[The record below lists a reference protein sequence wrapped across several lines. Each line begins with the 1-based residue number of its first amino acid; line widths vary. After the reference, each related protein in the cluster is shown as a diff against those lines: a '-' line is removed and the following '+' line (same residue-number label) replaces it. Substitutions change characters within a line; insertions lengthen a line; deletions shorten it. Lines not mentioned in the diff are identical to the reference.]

1 MKFDRMFSKVE
12 KFDARALTDPFN
24 HERREKRMIQ
34 RKAERW
40 NQNYTYFFGGLTE
53 EEQQYRDYFQT
64 DIELDPENGFVDD
77 LMDQYH
83 LAQQGEFNPALYDF
97 QDYTGRIS
105 NHETYEDV
113 VDDKLFKFKYR
124 QMADDPVTFE
134 RRNQRMI
141 DRFMKRAHDRD
152 PALEQNLEDL
162 FTADARDYSL
172 ATLVNDPK
180 SFRAVAK
187 EETRPFR
194 EYMLNES
201 VQQYKDYYES
211 DAEEQTFFEYLD
223 NLPNRDR
230 IRFMEVFEDF
240 TVDKNDYKMYAMIK
254 KREHNPELSVVQNMI
269 LDLVDFKD
277 RVRPLSRDIS
287 LVEHTQKFQKENPAA
302 LAQEQDQFMQ
312 LVNELNSDKA
322 GFKGLS
328 SEEGGYSSLESQE
341 NKLLDST
348 DVETSALE
356 EESTIPDEYPEP
368 EHVEEAP
375 KEEEK

>member
-1 MKFDRMFSKVE
+1 
-12 KFDARALTDPFN
+12 
-24 HERREKRMIQ
+24 
-34 RKAERW
+34 
-40 NQNYTYFFGGLTE
+40 
-53 EEQQYRDYFQT
+53 
-64 DIELDPENGFVDD
+64 
-77 LMDQYH
+77 
-83 LAQQGEFNPALYDF
+83 
-97 QDYTGRIS
+97 
-105 NHETYEDV
+105 
-113 VDDKLFKFKYR
+113 
-124 QMADDPVTFE
+124 MADDAETYL
-134 RRNQRMI
+134 RRQTRVRSRFF
-141 DRFMKRAHDRD
+141 DRAADRD
-152 PALEQNLEDL
+152 PALEQNLLELLKSDDRDSSFAQL
-162 FTADARDYSL
+162 MSNVDGYKKTAL
-172 ATLVNDPK
+172 
-180 SFRAVAK
+180 

-194 EYMLNES
+194 EYIVKES

-287 LVEHTQKFQKENPAA
+287 LVEHTQKFQKENPAV
-302 LAQEQDQFMQ
+302 LEQEQDQFMQ